1 MKKAA
6 MEIKSKLKLVKD
18 MKDKTKNNKRMDDLE
33 DDGQ

>member
-18 MKDKTKNNKRMDDLE
+18 MKDKTKTNKKYDDL
-33 DDGQ
+33 D